1 MQDIEY
7 TEEQIM
13 IRDMAR
19 DFARGEIAPHAQAWE
34 KAGWIDD
41 ALVAKMG
48 ELGLLG
54 MVVPEEWGGT
64 YVDYV
69 AYALAVEEISAG
81 DGATGALM
89 SIHNSVGCGP
99 ILNYGTTEQKQ
110 TWLAE
115 LASGQA
121 IGCFCLTEPQAG
133 SEAHNLRTRAELR
146 DGQWVINGAK
156 QFVSNGKRA
165 KLAIVFAVTDP
176 ELGKRGISAFLVPT
190 DTPGFVVDRTEHK
203 MGIRASDTCAVTLNQ
218 CSVPEANLLG
228 ERGKG
233 LAIAL
238 SNLEGGRIG
247 IAAQALGIA
256 RAAFEAALA
265 YARDRVQFD
274 KAIIEH
280 QSVAN
285 LLADMQTRLNA
296 ARLLILHAA
305 RLRSAGK
312 PCLSEASQAKLFAS
326 EMAEKVCSSAMQIHG
341 GYGYLEDYP
350 VERYYRDARITQ
362 IYEGTSE
369 IQRMVIAWELA
380 YPLPQWICSVCEGGL
395 FVLEFRCALGREC
408 RHAFLL
414 ILRRKRRM
422 EYPTLK
428 AHAFREAHF
437 KRPVHAF
444 LDHHADRHRLAGNQ
458 RGNFQRFFEQLIG
471 RYDTRHD
478 PATLGFHRIDKTP
491 GQAHF
496 HGFGL
501 AHGAGQALGAAHAW

>member
-1 MQDIEY
+1 MHDIEL
-7 TEEQIM
+7 TEEQVM

-41 ALVAKMG
+41 GLVRKMG

-54 MVVPEEWGGT
+54 MVVPEEWGGS
-64 YVDYV
+64 YLDYV
-69 AYALAVEEISAG
+69 AYALAVEEIAAG

-99 ILNYGTTEQKQ
+99 ILNYGSQEQKQ
-110 TWLAE
+110 QWLPR
-115 LASGQA
+115 LAAGEA

-165 KLAIVFAVTDP
+165 QLAIVFAVTDP
-176 ELGKRGISAFLVPT
+176 ELGKKGLSAFLVPT
-190 DTPGFVVDRTEHK
+190 DTPGFIVDRTEHK

-218 CSVPEANLLG
+218 CTIPEANLLG

-265 YARDRVQFD
+265 YARERMQFD
-274 KAIIEH
+274 KPIIEH
-280 QSVAN
+280 QSIAN
-285 LLADMQTRLNA
+285 LLADMHTRLNA

-305 RLRSAGK
+305 RLRSAGQ

-362 IYEGTSE
+362 IYEGSSE
-369 IQRMVIAWELA
+369 IQR
-380 YPLPQWICSVCEGGL
+380 
-395 FVLEFRCALGREC
+395 
-408 RHAFLL
+408 LL
-414 ILRRKRRM
+414 IAR
-422 EYPTLK
+422 ELK
-428 AHAFREAHF
+428 HY
-437 KRPVHAF
+437 
-444 LDHHADRHRLAGNQ
+444 
-458 RGNFQRFFEQLIG
+458 QL
-471 RYDTRHD
+471 
-478 PATLGFHRIDKTP
+478 
-491 GQAHF
+491 
-496 HGFGL
+496 
-501 AHGAGQALGAAHAW
+501 